1 MRSKIYKKI
10 LFVIPVVLVAFLLL
24 AYFIGLQS
32 KTYSIKLQESSQNPA
47 TQHKIEQLPNSQDL
61 NGFEKT
67 NSSGIFSEENEV
79 DEKIIEVSLKVQDK
93 TYIQKIKEKSS
104 AYELM
109 NQLKNQ
115 GLTFTANE
123 YSDLGFFITEIN
135 GVKEDRKSKN
145 YWTLYLNNKEATVGV
160 SKLILKAGDSIEW
173 KLENRSK

>member
-1 MRSKIYKKI
+1 
-10 LFVIPVVLVAFLLL
+10 VIPIVLVAFLLL

-47 TQHKIEQLPNSQDL
+47 AQNKIEQLSNSQNLKDS
-61 NGFEKT
+61 EKA
-67 NSSGIFSEENEV
+67 NSSEIFSEESGV
-79 DEKIIEVSLKVQDK
+79 DEKIIEVSLKAQDK
-93 TYIQKIKEKSS
+93 TYLQKIKEGSS

-123 YSDLGFFITEIN
+123 YSNLGFFIIEIN
-135 GVKEDRKSKN
+135 GIKEDRKSKN
-145 YWTLYLNNKEATVGV
+145 YWTLYLNGKEATVGA
-160 SKLILKAGDSIEW
+160 SKLILKASDSVEW